1 MGLFSFGMKSIA
13 FYTLPI
19 VLGYLTVIAVNETE
33 RFTTD
38 ASAGSIH
45 KDNPVP
51 YGSAIWACHK
61 NRRHCFDKHLYGL
74 PMWLKNIL
82 RGPLDWMMDELGA
95 KKTGNEL
102 YYRLANLLLL
112 GILWPLL
119 LSIMIMHIR
128 EKGSTGAAG
137 SAHNDSHLRSLALPR
152 LLSVYIL
159 QTNGTSNSVKC
170 LYDYLTEFILTLSH
184 WSGVTYYDV
193 NALLFIIM
201 MPLLSVVLPGVLAIS
216 ETSKAVFTSLA

>member
-1 MGLFSFGMKSIA
+1 MGLFLFGMKSIA

-45 KDNPVP
+45 STTPSLTECNL
-51 YGSAIWACHK
+51 ACHK

-102 YYRLANLLLL
+102 YYRLANILLLA
-112 GILWPLL
+112 ILWPLL
-119 LSIMIMHIR
+119 LSIMIMHIANR
-128 EKGSTGAAG
+128 FRSVQRVRHSIIPIALIGLAAI
-137 SAHNDSHLRSLALPR
+137 
-152 LLSVYIL
+152 LSVYIL
-159 QTNGTSNSVKC
+159 QSNGTSI
-170 LYDYLTEFILTLSH
+170 YDYLTEFILTLSH
-184 WSGVTYYDV
+184 WSGLTYYDV